1 MKIVSYSQLVVNEN
15 GKNIQKGMNF
25 AIQKTYSVLLM
36 STEKN
41 APYDDEIFDDGIV
54 EYEGHD
60 VPKNISEDKKSVDQP
75 FYNASGSLT
84 ENGKFFTA
92 AHDFKEKKDLLLKL
106 KFIGKSG
113 LGFGWTW
120 VFIHSSM
127 HI

>member
-92 AHDFKEKKDLLLKL
+92 AHDFKEKKRPAAKV
-106 KFIGKSG
+106 KIYRKIRAE
-113 LGFGWTW
+113 FG
-120 VFIHSSM
+120 
-127 HI
+127 